1 MARFP
6 GEAAEGAAPAAGAGC
21 AGQFC
26 YDTACMKAPWVIA
39 HRGASGYAPENTL
52 AAFRKAAELGARFI
66 ETDLRLSRDM
76 HFVAI
81 HDATLERTTNGRG
94 GVNNRTLA
102 ELRQLDAG
110 SWFNTE
116 FAGER
121 IPTLEEIFE
130 FSGQADIGFYL
141 EIKSGAAWE
150 LHSALAGAMSDASGA
165 SRAVVI
171 SFDTTILEKLMR
183 LEATMMTG
191 LLFDQPLPD
200 AIERGQ
206 RLGTRQLLPRG
217 DLLTRELVERAHEA
231 DLQVITWTL
240 DEPVQMRAAIAA
252 GVDGIMT
259 NYPDRL
265 RDIIEKG

>member
-1 MARFP
+1 ML
-6 GEAAEGAAPAAGAGC
+6 AAGAGC
-21 AGQFC
+21 AGKFC
-26 YDTACMKAPWVIA
+26 YDTACMRAPWVIA

-52 AAFRKAAELGARFI
+52 AAFRKAAELRARFI
-66 ETDLRLSRDM
+66 ETDLRLTRDM

-94 GVNNRTLA
+94 AVAERTA
-102 ELRQLDAG
+102 KELRELDAG
-110 SWFNTE
+110 SWFSAE

-141 EIKSGAAWE
+141 EIKSGAAWA
-150 LHSALAGAMSDASGA
+150 LHSALAGAMSEASGA

-171 SFDTTILEKLMR
+171 SFDTTILENLMR

-191 LLFDQPLPD
+191 LLFDRPLPD

-206 RLGTRQLLPRG
+206 RLGARQLLPRG
-217 DLLTRELVERAHEA
+217 DLLTRELIEQAHHV
-231 DLQVITWTL
+231 DLQVVTWTL
-240 DEPVQMRAAIAA
+240 DEPAQMRAAIAA

-259 NYPDRL
+259 DYPDRL
-265 RDIIEKG
+265 LKVLEDGRA